1 MLRVEFSYFI
11 LSAICE
17 ATIYYYNRFSN
28 IGNAFLSLAG
38 PTAAP
43 WDQ

>member
-1 MLRVEFSYFI
+1 MIRVEFSYFI

-38 PTAAP
+38 PTVAP

>member
-17 ATIYYYNRFSN
+17 ATIYYYNRFRN

>member
-17 ATIYYYNRFSN
+17 ATIYYYNRFRN
-28 IGNAFLSLAG
+28 IGNAFLSLAR